1 MYLNIRPATESDMP
15 EVLSLIKELAAFEKE
30 PNAVIITTKDLINH
44 AFSKTP
50 LFVCFVAVLKTKIVG
65 MSLGYPRYSTWK
77 GPTMHLEDLI
87 VTSNKRGLGIGQAL
101 FSNFIKYS
109 QLKGVKRIE
118 WAVLNWNVDAIKFYQ
133 SNGAKVYDDWNI
145 AQMDESAIN
154 NFIKN
159 N

>member
-1 MYLNIRPATESDMP
+1 
-15 EVLSLIKELAAFEKE
+15 
-30 PNAVIITTKDLINH
+30 
-44 AFSKTP
+44 
-50 LFVCFVAVLKTKIVG
+50 
-65 MSLGYPRYSTWK
+65 
-77 GPTMHLEDLI
+77 MHLEDLI